1 MTSKLCEI
9 LFLRGITGQVAFE
22 INGDNAS
29 KAPHI
34 LNIWFPGIPSNLLI
48 PHLDLA
54 GIAISAGSAC
64 SSGSVK
70 SSHVLVS
77 MFGSESPR
85 NTESVRV
92 SFGPDL
98 AITDIENATK
108 ILIQTISKI
117 QDLLQKEV
125 LV

>member
-1 MTSKLCEI
+1 M
-9 LFLRGITGQVAFE
+9 
-22 INGDNAS
+22 
-29 KAPHI
+29 
-34 LNIWFPGIPSNLLI
+34 
-48 PHLDLA
+48 
-54 GIAISAGSAC
+54 
-64 SSGSVK
+64 
-70 SSHVLVS
+70 VS